1 MKNIKEPISIVFP
14 VYNEEII
21 IEKTITDYYN
31 EFNGVTKFEII
42 VREDGSTDKTKEIL
56 KKLSKKFPIR
66 LYMSNVRKGY
76 QWSIID
82 AIKYVKYDW
91 VFLVDSD
98 YQYKPND
105 FWKLTEYKDNYDIIL
120 GRRSKRMDPPHRI
133 FLSKGMNFLIKR
145 LFHTPYIDITPGFRL
160 IRKTVLEKV
169 IPNLHTLSF
178 FSAELI
184 IRAHCLGY
192 RIKEVPITHLRR
204 KQGSTNVFHLYKLP
218 KMVFKEF
225 IKLFKLK
232 SELSKLTI
240 LR

>member
-1 MKNIKEPISIVFP
+1 
-14 VYNEEII
+14 
-21 IEKTITDYYN
+21 
-31 EFNGVTKFEII
+31 
-42 VREDGSTDKTKEIL
+42 
-56 KKLSKKFPIR
+56 
-66 LYMSNVRKGY
+66 MSNVRKGY

-105 FWKLTEYKDNYDIIL
+105 FWKLAEYKDNYDIIL